1 MRSIRV
7 LVVDDSDTDR
17 LMIGAVLR
25 AAGFEVF
32 SLPSPI
38 GVTRAVTEKEID
50 VVVLDVN
57 MPSLR
62 GDSLTKLVKSDPAFD
77 RLRVILVSATSAD
90 TIAELARAVNADGW
104 LRKDELYARLAAMV
118 AELAPSG
125 DG

>member
-1 MRSIRV
+1 MRPIRV
-7 LVVDDSDTDR
+7 LVVDDSETDR
-17 LMIGAVLR
+17 LRIGGVLR

-38 GVTRAVTEKEID
+38 GVTREVTEKEID

-62 GDSLTKLVKSDPAFD
+62 GDSLAKLVKSDPAFD
-77 RLRVILVSATSAD
+77 GLRVILISATSAD

-104 LRKDELYARLAAMV
+104 LRKDELYTRLVAMV
-118 AELAPSG
+118 SELGSSA
-125 DG
+125 DD